1 MKFLTYRHKDK
12 FGVGILHGP
21 EQFIDLGQD
30 PSLPTD
36 MTALIAGG
44 ELTLSKVR
52 ELVAQSGTDKLQ
64 TLSSVE
70 IVAPIPKPR
79 KNVFCVGRNYRGH
92 IIEGARARGI
102 EVTFPKVP
110 EFFTKPAT
118 SIIGQ
123 DAGIRRY
130 QNLTDQLDYE
140 IELAVVIGRETRDVS
155 VEHALCS
162 VWGYTIINDI
172 SARDLQRAH
181 GQWFK
186 GKGLDTFCPMG
197 PWIVT
202 ADEFGD
208 PEGHRLALSV
218 NGGVRQ
224 ESTTTDLLFSVA
236 EIISHLSAGL
246 TLEPGDIIATGTPGG
261 VALGMTPQAFLEVD
275 DIVDAEIH
283 GIGVL
288 RNRVI
293 P

>member
-1 MKFLTYRHKDK
+1 MKFLTYSSHDK
-12 FGVGILHGP
+12 LGLGLLHDE
-21 EQFIDLGQD
+21 EQFFDLSED

-36 MTALIAGG
+36 MEALIAEGDQA
-44 ELTLSKVR
+44 LIRVR
-52 ELVAQSGTDKLQ
+52 EFADQISHDKLRR
-64 TLSSVE
+64 LNSVE
-70 IVAPIPKPR
+70 IVAPIPRPS

-102 EVTFPKVP
+102 EVSFPKVP

-118 SIIGQ
+118 SVIGQ

-130 QNLTDQLDYE
+130 KELTHQLDYE
-140 IELAVVIGRETRDVS
+140 IELAVVIGKFGRDVS
-155 VEHALCS
+155 VEQALS
-162 VWGYTIINDI
+162 VVWGYTIINDI

-202 ADEFGD
+202 SDEFGN
-208 PEGHRLALSV
+208 PENHRLSLTV

-224 ESTTTDLLFSVA
+224 DSTTTDLLFSVS
-236 EIISHLSAGL
+236 EIVSHLSAGL
-246 TLEPGDIIATGTPGG
+246 SLEPGDIIATGTPGG
-261 VALGMTPQAFLEVD
+261 VALGMSPQAFLETGD
-275 DIVDAEIH
+275 TIEAQID

-288 RNRVI
+288 RNRVVA
-293 P
+293 